1 MPDQFTELL
10 GVEMCVFIDGHDVAG
25 APGGSIMPIDRL
37 RTVPVVMMA
46 SFVDG
51 DKGAK
56 LKNIVS
62 VCLNSLIESDAPV
75 CIDLIGTN
83 EAAVRA
89 VIAGAKLRN
98 ERIA

>member
-1 MPDQFTELL
+1 MPDQFTELWPA
-10 GVEMCVFIDGHDVAG
+10 EMCVFIDGHDVAG
-25 APGGSIMPIDRL
+25 APGGPIMPIGRL

-62 VCLNSLIESDAPV
+62 V
-75 CIDLIGTN
+75 
-83 EAAVRA
+83 
-89 VIAGAKLRN
+89 
-98 ERIA
+98 